1 MRDLSTER
9 GALWLARLA
18 LLVIAKTLPPM
29 QLHKTKS
36 TLLVCGDHFIK
47 G

>member
-1 MRDLSTER
+1 MTSHPLNEVHDGS
-9 GALWLARLA
+9 LA
-18 LLVIAKTLPPM
+18 LLIIAKTLPPM

-36 TLLVCGDHFIK
+36 MLLVCGDHFTK